1 MKKQQTATELI
12 NKIDEKVKHFE
23 KLKEIRKN
31 HIYKTLLIKKFCENF
46 GLPEDNIEM

>member
-23 KLKEIRKN
+23 KLKDIRKN
-31 HIYKTLLIKKFCENF
+31 HNHNKNKNDKK
-46 GLPEDNIEM
+46 